1 MTTITITQRSI
12 DGYVVRLRSSDSDLF
27 RELIEALKTSIPHRW
42 RDYDPDDKCWRIV
55 SRGHLD
61 IWLDCVSDYAGIQ
74 VIWDN
79 DETHRR
85 ARQDLPPPRRPGR
98 MVPADAFT
106 ALYLLPT
113 APPEVIKAS
122 YKALALIHHPDRG
135 GDLEQMKT
143 INQAYDL
150 LEKGAA

>member
-1 MTTITITQRSI
+1 
-12 DGYVVRLRSSDSDLF
+12 
-27 RELIEALKTSIPHRW
+27 KNHIPHRW
-42 RDYDPDDKCWRIV
+42 RDYDPTDKCWRIS

-61 IWLDCVSDYAGIQ
+61 MWLGYVSDCDGVR
-74 VIWDN
+74 VIWHN
-79 DETHRR
+79 AEAESNT
-85 ARQDLPPPRRPGR
+85 RQQAHPPRRPGR

-122 YKALALIHHPDRG
+122 YKALVLIHHPDRG
-135 GDLEQMKT
+135 GDLEQMKL